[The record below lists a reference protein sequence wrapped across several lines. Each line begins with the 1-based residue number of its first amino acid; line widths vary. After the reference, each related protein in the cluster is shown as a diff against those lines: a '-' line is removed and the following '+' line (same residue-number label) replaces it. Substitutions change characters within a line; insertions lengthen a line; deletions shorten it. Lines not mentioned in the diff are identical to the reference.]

1 MISRI
6 LYSAIF
12 LVSISCA
19 NEADFGGSI
28 STTTAAF
35 TEPQVSEAIG
45 TEVCDGD
52 KVKIAWSNPSI
63 QSCIDS
69 GKVWHFPNKYDTSA
83 YCSDVKSA
91 SSYECSRSGFIE
103 FSELKGVSTGILV
116 DKLSD
121 GSKLVACG
129 ESNEG
134 SDTWAMAQF
143 VTPKDSSDSCNVTA
157 SPITACFVSGTTGCA
172 EGDYDCI
179 VQWCFDEAS

>member
-6 LYSAIF
+6 LYATTL

-19 NEADFGGSI
+19 NETEFGGSV
-28 STTTAAF
+28 SATTAAF
-35 TEPQVSEAIG
+35 TEPQTAESLGA
-45 TEVCDGD
+45 EVCDGD

-63 QSCIDS
+63 QSCMDS
-69 GKVWHFPNKYDTSA
+69 GKVWHFPNKYDTSE
-83 YCSDVKSA
+83 YCSDVKAA
-91 SSYECSRSGFIE
+91 SSYDCSRSGFID
-103 FSELKGVSTGILV
+103 FSEAKGVGTSILV

-121 GSKLVACG
+121 GSKLVSCG

-143 VTPKDSSDSCNVTA
+143 VTSTGSTDSCNVTA
-157 SPITACFVSGTTGCA
+157 NPITACFVSGSTGCA